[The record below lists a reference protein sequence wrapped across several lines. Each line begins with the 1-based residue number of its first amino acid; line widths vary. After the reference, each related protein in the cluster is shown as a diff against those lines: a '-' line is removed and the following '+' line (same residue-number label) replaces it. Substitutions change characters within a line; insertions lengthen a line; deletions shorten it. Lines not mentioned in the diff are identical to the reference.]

1 MNWQVIKFKI
11 YWWSKKIILN
21 SLFFLIVFLVFSF
34 SLLQFPS
41 VQTALTSR
49 MLSGFSQ
56 VSGFEITYDKFYLLW
71 YDRLEIE
78 GLRILDPQQHIMIG
92 AERIQLNFTF
102 SKLWEKN
109 EIHIDGA
116 TVRGAQVNLVTLD
129 GGDCTKHLNINLW
142 IDEIAK
148 QFASK
153 SSSGGR
159 APSIHIG
166 EVVLDQ
172 SSFSY
177 NDTEEDSIRKGF
189 DYYHFRVG
197 VPDGEVENFQVLGDT
212 VQLQVRSLVAED
224 QKTKLNIEQLQTFF
238 RFSNTGMEFL
248 RMNLK
253 AGHSIVTDSV
263 VFSFRSPDDFKDFN
277 KKVNFSAKL
286 KGTVIHPADLALF
299 APGVEALGQP
309 LHLSGNIDGK
319 VARFTYHDMHIGLGK
334 TLLTGQLDMDGLPA
348 VNETFINLNLKS
360 GKVAMSDLRFLF
372 PEDIYQKL
380 QPLGNFHVSGEFI
393 GFITDFVA
401 NGDFETR
408 LGKIKSDIN
417 LKIKEG
423 KIEESTYRGNLALGE
438 FDLGAYFQ
446 DTVNFQ
452 KVSLNGQINGKGL
465 TEKTANFLLDG
476 KIKSIGLRHYNYSN
490 ITTNAQF
497 ASQLFNGKFSIDD
510 PNLKFN
516 AAGSVDFRKGHEVF
530 NIKAHLDTA
539 FLQALH
545 LTQEKMFISS
555 FIDIDS
561 RGLQLDSLFG
571 NAFFK
576 KLTFIYRDDTLRL
589 DSIQVISTS
598 SRQNRKLTLNSTL
611 LDVNLEGNYYYSTL
625 FQDVS
630 TLFHEFYLNLR
641 NDKKALADYYATK
654 NKRSQVYDVAF
665 QMNLRNV
672 NPLFDLLDLNIKVS
686 KNNLLEGKFS
696 NGFTSIVHAYSQID
710 TLFYGDKVFLK
721 NEIELSGSKVRDSTD
736 VLGSLTVTSAR
747 QEFSPAFKTR
757 DLLVEAIWNGQH
769 VDLDVDFD
777 QEGYDNLL
785 RLKSE
790 IDFLQDSTKIKI
802 MPSRIKVLDQEW
814 QVSQKNYMLLQGK
827 EWSVHELEIHDEK
840 QFILLDGRIS
850 EDPGQELRLTVSNL
864 NMAILNT
871 LSTEKFLGTMNG
883 DVNARDLY
891 HSAYLQNDISIKDLT
906 INNFLIGNIT
916 GTNMWNQHDHRFDIS
931 FFIDRLEK
939 RIINLT
945 GYYDPEEK
953 INPLNVRATLENA
966 NLKIAE
972 PLLRGIFSQIGG
984 TLTGNY
990 TITGTFAEAK
1000 IDGQG
1005 KIADGQIMID
1015 YLKTLYQFTGTL
1027 GMTSNQIIFKEFNL
1041 ADAFH
1046 NKATVNGFLVHHHFS
1061 EMHINLDATF
1071 RNFQVLNT
1079 TAKDNDLFYGQ
1090 GYATGNLNIFGAI
1103 SNMKISATARSQKN
1117 TKIYIPINGSGEVE
1131 RKDFINFIR
1140 FTDSVVVKANF
1151 KKPKEKVELS
1161 GITLDLN
1168 LDITPD
1174 AFAEIIFDIKSGD
1187 IIRGRGNGDLKLQ
1200 LDTKGEFNMFGLI
1213 EFTEGAYNFTLYDII
1228 NKEFSI
1234 KKGSRISW
1242 FGDPYQATMN
1252 ITASYRQLA
1261 SFGPILAD
1269 QSVVNDPAVKRKYP
1283 VEVLL
1288 KLDGPMLAPQIS
1300 FDIDAKDL
1308 PNSDVG
1314 MVESPGKFVNFR
1326 LSFNAFKA
1334 RLDEQEL
1341 KKQVF
1346 SLIMLRRFS
1355 PYGESMSTS
1364 GTIAG
1369 SVSELFSNQLSYWLS
1384 QVDQNLEINLDLKGL
1399 DQEAFNTFQLRLSYS
1414 FLNGRLRVTRD
1425 GTFNNQYNRSDI
1437 STIAGDWTVDYLL
1450 TPDGMF
1456 KVKMYSRANGNAI
1469 TNSLGTQAAVTTG
1482 VSLLYTQNFN
1492 QVMDLLRSTRAR
1504 ARRKAEEQN
1513 KNNPEALKE
1522 DAGKN

>member
-1 MNWQVIKFKI
+1 MNWQVIKFRI
-11 YWWSKKIILN
+11 YWWTKKIILN
-21 SLFFLIVFLVFSF
+21 SLYFLIVFLVSSF
-34 SLLQFPS
+34 ALLQLPS

-49 MLSGFSQ
+49 MLKGFSQ

-78 GLRILDPQQHIMIG
+78 GLQILDPEKNIMIG

-102 SKLWEKN
+102 SRLWKKN
-109 EIHIDGA
+109 EIQVDGA
-116 TVRGAQVNLVTLD
+116 TVRGAQVNLVTLAGRD
-129 GGDCTKHLNINLW
+129 STNQLNINIW
-142 IDEIAK
+142 IDEITK
-148 QFASK
+148 QFASG
-153 SSSGGR
+153 SSTSGR
-159 APSIHIG
+159 APIIHIG

-177 NDTEEDSIRKGF
+177 NDTEEDSIRQGF
-189 DYYHFRVG
+189 DYYHFRAG
-197 VPDGEVENFQVLGDT
+197 VSDGEVENFQVIGDT
-212 VQLQVRSLVAED
+212 VQLQVRSLVAQD
-224 QKTKLNIEQLQTFF
+224 QKTKLNIAQLQTFF
-238 RFSNTGMEFL
+238 RFSQTGMEFL

-263 VFSFRSPDDFKDFN
+263 VFNFRTPDDFKDFN
-277 KKVNFSAKL
+277 RKVNIRAKL

-319 VARFTYHDMHIGLGK
+319 VSRFTYHHMRVGLGK
-334 TLLTGQLDMDGLPA
+334 TLLTGQLDMDGLPSA
-348 VNETFINLNLKS
+348 NESFINLNLKN
-360 GKVAMSDLRFLF
+360 GNVTMADLRFLF
-372 PEDIYQKL
+372 PKDIYDKL
-380 QPLGNFHVSGEFI
+380 QPLGNFKVKGEFV
-393 GFITDFVA
+393 GFISDFVA

-452 KVSLNGQINGKGL
+452 KVTLSGQINGKGL

-476 KIKSIGLRHYNYSN
+476 KINSIGLRHYNYSN

-497 ASQLFNGKFSIDD
+497 ARQLFDGKFAIDD

-516 AAGSVDFRKGHEVF
+516 ALGSVDFRKGHEVF

-539 FLQALH
+539 FLQPLH
-545 LTQEKMFISS
+545 LTNEKMFISS
-555 FIDIDS
+555 FIDINS
-561 RGLQLDSLFG
+561 NGLQLDSLFG

-576 KLTFIYRDDTLRL
+576 KLTFIYQDDTLRL

-598 SRQNRKLTLNSTL
+598 ANHNRKLALYSTL
-611 LDVNLEGNYYYSTL
+611 LDINLEGNYYYSTL
-625 FQDVS
+625 FQDVRA
-630 TLFHEFYLNLR
+630 LFHEFYLNLR
-641 NDKKALADYYATK
+641 NDKKAIADYYATK
-654 NKRSQVYDVAF
+654 NRRSQAYEVAF
-665 QMNLRNV
+665 QMKLRNV
-672 NPLFDLLDLNIKVS
+672 NPLFDLVDLNIKVS
-686 KNNLLEGKFS
+686 RNILFEGKFS

-710 TLFYGDKVFLK
+710 TLLYENKLFLK
-721 NEIELSGSKVRDSTD
+721 SEIELSGSKVRDSTD
-736 VLGSLTVTSAR
+736 VLGSLTVTSGR
-747 QEFSPAFKTR
+747 QELSPVFKTR
-757 DLLVEAIWNGQH
+757 DLLIEAIWDGQH
-769 VDLDVDFD
+769 VDLGVDFD
-777 QEGYDNLL
+777 QDRYGNLL

-802 MPSRIKVLDQEW
+802 LPSRIRVLDQEW
-814 QVSQKNYMLLQGK
+814 VVSQNNYMLVQGK
-827 EWSVHELEIHDEK
+827 EWTVHELEIHDQK
-840 QFILLDGRIS
+840 QSILLNGRIS
-850 EDPGQELRLTVSNL
+850 EHPEPELKLTVSNL
-864 NMAILNT
+864 NVAILNT
-871 LSTEKFLGTMNG
+871 LSTEKFTGIMNG
-883 DVNARDLY
+883 DVDARDVY
-891 HSAYLQNDISIKDLT
+891 HTAYLQNKISIRDFT
-906 INNFLIGNIT
+906 VNNFLIGNIT
-916 GTNMWNQHDHRFDIS
+916 GTNIWNQQDHRFDIS

-939 RIINLT
+939 RIINLK
-945 GYYDPEEK
+945 GYFDPEEK
-953 INPLNVRATLENA
+953 INPLNVKATLENA

-972 PLLRGIFSQIGG
+972 PFLRGIFSQLGG
-984 TLTGNY
+984 TLTGSY
-990 TITGTFAEAK
+990 VITGTFAESK
-1000 IDGQG
+1000 IYGQG
-1005 KIADGQIMID
+1005 KIDDGQIMID
-1015 YLKTLYQFTGTL
+1015 YLKTLYLFTGTL
-1027 GMTSNQIIFKEFNL
+1027 GMTSNQIIFKDFNL
-1041 ADAFH
+1041 TDVFH
-1046 NKATVNGFLVHHHFS
+1046 NKARVNGFLAHAHFS

-1079 TAKDNDLFYGQ
+1079 TSKDNGLFYGQ
-1090 GYATGNLNIFGAI
+1090 GYATGNLKIFGPI

-1117 TKIYIPINGSGEVE
+1117 TKIFIPINGSGDNEK
-1131 RKDFINFIR
+1131 KDFINFTH
-1140 FTDSVVVKANF
+1140 FTDSVVVKANR

-1161 GITLDLN
+1161 GIALDLN

-1174 AFAEIIFDIKSGD
+1174 AFAEIIFDVKSGD
-1187 IIRGRGNGDLKLQ
+1187 IIRGRGNGNLKLQ
-1200 LDTKGEFNMFGLI
+1200 LDTKGEFNMFGFI

-1242 FGDPYQATMN
+1242 VGDPYSATMN

-1261 SFGPILAD
+1261 SFGPIFAD
-1269 QSVVNDPAVKRKYP
+1269 QTVINDPAVKRKYP

-1288 KLDGPMLAPQIS
+1288 KLDGPMLSPQIS

-1308 PNSDVG
+1308 PTSDVG
-1314 MVESPGKFVNFR
+1314 LLESPGKFVNFR

-1355 PYGESMSTS
+1355 PYGESMNTS
-1364 GTIAG
+1364 GSIAS

-1456 KVKMYSRANGNAI
+1456 KVKMYSRANGNAV
-1469 TNSLGTQAAVTTG
+1469 TSSLGTQAAVTTG
-1482 VSLLYTQNFN
+1482 VSLMYTQNFN
-1492 QVMDLLRSTRAR
+1492 QVMDLLRSSRDRAKK
-1504 ARRKAEEQN
+1504 KAEQQN
-1513 KNNPEALKE
+1513 KNNPEAIKE
-1522 DAGKN
+1522 DEGKD